1 MRILVLGE
9 GNAETF
15 DAWSGIA
22 KSLVDHLRNLGHEVI
37 TGDVDLYGATRW
49 AAIALAFSPRRF
61 RWWAK
66 YHLTGLP
73 FALRS
78 RRAHRLIERYRD
90 QVDVILRFGATFEP
104 RGRGDLPYAIYCD
117 GNARLAESGETGGQA
132 EMTAFRPR
140 EKQHQV
146 AREQRIYDGA
156 TVIFTFSERLR
167 RSFLADFH
175 QDPNAVEVVY
185 AGANLDAD
193 SIPARRNR
201 DSGEPPTILF
211 VGRAFERKGGD
222 VMLEAFRRVRE
233 KIPDAHLTVIGP
245 ENLRLEQE
253 GVRNLGFLQ
262 KDDPE
267 QADLLRQA
275 YEKADVFC
283 LPTRYEPFGVV
294 FIEAMLHSIPCVGPN
309 AWAVPEIVVDRETG
323 ILCPPEDAGAF
334 AAALIELLSNPQLTE
349 DMGEKARERART
361 WFSWE
366 AVATRITNGLVRSM
380 SGTSSST
387 HNDNT

>member
-1 MRILVLGE
+1 M
-9 GNAETF
+9 
-15 DAWSGIA
+15 
-22 KSLVDHLRNLGHEVI
+22 DHLRNLGHEVI

-90 QVDVILRFGATFEP
+90 QVDVILQFGATFEP

-132 EMTAFRPR
+132 EMTALRPR
-140 EKQHQV
+140 EKQRQV